1 MGEFAYCVR
10 RVEAQLK
17 RVSNLYFTYFNRL
30 KLDLLGVKKV
40 SIASYMGLFD
50 FH

>member
-30 KLDLLGVKKV
+30 KLDCNYSAPLW
-40 SIASYMGLFD
+40 A
-50 FH
+50 